1 MQSKEHAKEKA
12 RARQIKIDDK
22 EGRTEKSRQ
31 EALKRKVHAI
41 KHELK
46 RKTRRNDNPE
56 ECTNLE
62 EQLQDL
68 TLQHGYGKLPL
79 TGVILLPRGMRFAP
93 NHIPE

>member
-12 RARQIKIDDK
+12 RARPIKQDDK
-22 EGRTEKSRQ
+22 EGHTEQRRQ
-31 EALKRKVHAI
+31 QALKRKVHAI

-46 RKTRRNDNPE
+46 RKTRRNDNLE
-56 ECTNLE
+56 ECTKLE

-79 TGVILLPRGMRFAP
+79 TGIILLPRGM
-93 NHIPE
+93 

>member
-12 RARQIKIDDK
+12 RARPIKKDDK
-22 EGRTEKSRQ
+22 EGHKETSRQ
-31 EALKRKVHAI
+31 QALKRKVHAI

-46 RKTRRNDNPE
+46 RKTRRNENPE
-56 ECTNLE
+56 ECTKLE

-79 TGVILLPRGMRFAP
+79 TGIILLPRGMRFAP